1 MRPTAVRE
9 VDSPQGP
16 GRVTVRRPRNARGS
30 VVLGHGA
37 GGQGWSVE
45 IVALTEALT
54 GDGWAVALVDQP
66 VPPQQRLDGK
76 DGRSCRRAG
85 RVCRRCTGR
94 PSSSPATGAEGKKQA
109 GTVGAATGALPR
121 PLVVGGRSAGARVA
135 CRTAVE
141 VGANSVLCLSFPLHP
156 PGKPESSRAEEL
168 LAPVR
173 AGLPVHVVQGERD
186 PFGTPDEVRAVLPD
200 PEVVSSAK
208 GSHSFGR
215 QPEDVVEAVREWLRR
230 THG

>member
-1 MRPTAVRE
+1 M
-9 VDSPQGP
+9 
-16 GRVTVRRPRNARGS
+16 
-30 VVLGHGA
+30 
-37 GGQGWSVE
+37 
-45 IVALTEALT
+45 
-54 GDGWAVALVDQP
+54 
-66 VPPQQRLDGK
+66 
-76 DGRSCRRAG
+76 
-85 RVCRRCTGR
+85 
-94 PSSSPATGAEGKKQA
+94 
-109 GTVGAATGALPR
+109 
-121 PLVVGGRSAGARVA
+121 A

>member
-1 MRPTAVRE
+1 M
-9 VDSPQGP
+9 
-16 GRVTVRRPRNARGS
+16 
-30 VVLGHGA
+30 
-37 GGQGWSVE
+37 
-45 IVALTEALT
+45 
-54 GDGWAVALVDQP
+54 
-66 VPPQQRLDGK
+66 
-76 DGRSCRRAG
+76 
-85 RVCRRCTGR
+85 
-94 PSSSPATGAEGKKQA
+94 
-109 GTVGAATGALPR
+109 
-121 PLVVGGRSAGARVA
+121 VGGRSAGARVA

-173 AGLPVHVVQGERD
+173 AGLPVLVVQGERD

-230 THG
+230 HPRLTSTTMLKGSRTCADARSAASHLRRTRLECDD

>member
-9 VDSPQGP
+9 IDTPQGP
-16 GRVTVRRPRNARGS
+16 GRVTIRRPRNARGS

-66 VPPQQRLDGK
+66 WRV
-76 DGRSCRRAG
+76 AG
-85 RVCRRCTGR
+85 RRVATPPRALDAAWVPILASLTSGR
-94 PSSSPATGAEGKKQA
+94 A
-109 GTVGAATGALPR
+109 ALPR

-141 VGANSVLCLSFPLHP
+141 VGANSVLCVSFPLHP
-156 PGKPESSRAEEL
+156 PGKPESSRADEL